1 MSSDQSTGSWTDQ
14 EVLGL
19 GARGVV
25 ITKPFECEK
34 SFNKTRNSKSWSP
47 DNKSSRLSSRKSSRK
62 SLNTKDTVIK
72 ISVGNDAVR
81 EYNFMKQLPQGKHY
95 PYAQIKDIHLCKV
108 KPGPKMIKRLH
119 DLKKI
124 NHKMNDERIQE
135 FIEDQDN
142 IWQLFMPRFGNRTLH
157 SILRKKQMPM
167 NRRALYIINTSIDHY
182 KYMTVKQL
190 KNMLHHFSILLL
202 LFIELNGKSLYH
214 RDLKS
219 NNILCDVDKKGYIS
233 KMWIIDFD
241 LAIDWNQRDKMSK
254 NQWEY
259 ESKCI
264 DVRMLMNNLV
274 REVLL
279 VACSNK
285 PLYDELFPYIHDI
298 DFFMAESSRNISD
311 SNINQDAID
320 LLDKIKAKVDTLRE
334 PEWNEYVNVV
344 VTPPKIPFKVQ
355 RMKAVGHMENMEMG
369 KEDTWTRV

>member
-1 MSSDQSTGSWTDQ
+1 MSSDKSTGSWTDQ
-14 EVLGL
+14 HVLGV

-25 ITKPFECEK
+25 ITKPFECET
-34 SFNKTRNSKSWSP
+34 SLNKTRNSKSWSP
-47 DNKSSRLSSRKSSRK
+47 D
-62 SLNTKDTVIK
+62 KDTIVK
-72 ISVGNDAVR
+72 ISVGDAAVR
-81 EYNFMKQLPQGKHY
+81 EYHFMKQLPQGKHY
-95 PYAQIKDIHLCKV
+95 PYAQIKDIRLCKV
-108 KPGPKMIKRLH
+108 KTGPKLIKRLH

-124 NHKMNDERIQE
+124 NHGINDEVIE
-135 FIEDQDN
+135 VFLEDQDN

-167 NRRALYIINTSIDHY
+167 NRRALYIINTSIDNY

-190 KNMLHHFSILLL
+190 KNMLHHFSVLLL
-202 LFIELNGKSLYH
+202 LFIELNGKSFYH

-241 LAIDWNQRDKMSK
+241 LAIDWNQQDKIRSK

-285 PLYDELFPYIHDI
+285 PLYDELLPYIHDI
-298 DFFMAESSRNISD
+298 DFFMAESLRNID
-311 SNINQDAID
+311 DGKWANINQDAID

-344 VTPPKIPFKVQ
+344 VTPPKIPLKVQ
-355 RMKAVGHMENMEMG
+355 RMKAVGHIENMEMG
-369 KEDTWTRV
+369 KEDTWTRVEPALYKKNYG